1 MTLTPIASYV
11 AGGDASLV
19 GWTVYT
25 VGVGRAEA
33 TAAALV
39 LATEDATADAL
50 ADAQLDD
57 YHGRERS
64 DPRGRPPLRLSV
76 RARWSRP
83 ASELRGTTGFGF
95 WNDPLDA
102 KGRFVVA
109 PSYVWFFH
117 AAPTPALVAGAMRGG
132 RVSRAAIVLG
142 NLALRL
148 PGLDRI
154 ATRLGERRVAGGEKA
169 LPVDLDLTAW
179 HDFAIDW
186 RADGVAFRID
196 GTPAATIPGE
206 RAPAGPLGF
215 VAWTDN
221 NRLETDA
228 VGRDRFG
235 RIDAPGR
242 QALAIERVLIEADPA
257 GSSEPGRRAGR
268 CPQ

>member
-1 MTLTPIASYV
+1 MPVTPVASYV
-11 AGGDASLV
+11 AGDDASLV
-19 GWTVYT
+19 GWTIYT

-33 TAAALV
+33 RADALV
-39 LATEDATADAL
+39 LATEEATAGTL

-57 YHGRERS
+57 YHGREHWALRW
-64 DPRGRPPLRLSV
+64 RPPLRLTL

-102 KGRFVVA
+102 KGRFVAA

-117 AAPTPALVAGAMRGG
+117 ASPSPALVAGAMRGG
-132 RVSRAAIVLG
+132 RVSRVAIAAG

-154 ATRLGERRVAGGEKA
+154 ATRLGERRVAGSELA
-169 LPVDLDLTAW
+169 LPVGLDLTAW

-196 GTPAATIPGE
+196 GTVLATTPS
-206 RAPAGPLGF
+206 AQTPAGPLGF
-215 VAWTDN
+215 VAWIDN

-228 VGRDRFG
+228 SGRDQFG

-257 GSSEPGRRAGR
+257 GASEPG
-268 CPQ
+268 